1 MNNTEFD
8 KMANIN
14 IIEFIDD
21 YIGEEVKNINK
32 EKNTNKNISKAF
44 SRGIGG
50 FGEELSII
58 INPSSYVSA
67 SKGGC
72 AFDNFELDENG
83 KSIDGC
89 MDKKW

>member
-32 EKNTNKNISKAF
+32 EKKLKSLTVNKMLFNSLINIA
-44 SRGIGG
+44 
-50 FGEELSII
+50 
-58 INPSSYVSA
+58 V
-67 SKGGC
+67 
-72 AFDNFELDENG
+72 
-83 KSIDGC
+83 
-89 MDKKW
+89 